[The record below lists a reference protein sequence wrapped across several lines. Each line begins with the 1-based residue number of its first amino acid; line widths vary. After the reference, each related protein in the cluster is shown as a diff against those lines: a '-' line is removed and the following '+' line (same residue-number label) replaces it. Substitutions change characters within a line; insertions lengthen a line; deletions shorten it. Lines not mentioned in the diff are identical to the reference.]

1 VFPFFV
7 RQFTVPLKSE
17 PNFEQEFAM
26 KRIYGIALLLALSIL
41 GASCGAGSNSSTST
55 SSQPASVFVTGEDA
69 PLASVVGFDVTINSI
84 TLTGSKGSPLVLS
97 TATTVDFA
105 RLLGLRSPLAFN
117 SVPADTYT
125 SATFSLSN
133 PAISWV
139 DMSTTPPSIGAPI
152 SAYFSPTTGTATQ
165 TTVTVNFPAPMVVD
179 SNGLAG
185 LRMEFDIR
193 QSVAVGG
200 NGQITGAVNP
210 VIYAKAV
217 QAGDSDG
224 QVTDLTGGLV
234 SVNVGADSFLLQG
247 PYGHQL
253 TVYVSNS
260 TQFNSGWSINNLAT
274 PAIVGV
280 QGSFQADGSL
290 MASNVEVITTS
301 QTFLSGRVLAV
312 NPTSGPVQQITMW
325 VGETG
330 ADLVSD
336 VDTIQTINVSAVTQ
350 YDICFFDNLF
360 TNALF
365 NDSTVIVGQRIFI
378 GGSYSNSVFT
388 PQMISLRFQ
397 GVYGMLTADS
407 VNITSGNFG
416 NFLLQNDGLIGY
428 SLGGAPLKV
437 GTGNSSLFLNTTGL
451 SALQSSGSIPLVAG
465 GLLFVDPTT
474 QTPVMAAAVVD
485 DRQQTQ

>member
-1 VFPFFV
+1 
-7 RQFTVPLKSE
+7 
-17 PNFEQEFAM
+17 M
-26 KRIYGIALLLALSIL
+26 KRILGIALLLALSML
-41 GASCGAGSNSSTST
+41 AAGCSGTSNSSNSPM
-55 SSQPASVFVTGEDA
+55 SPSAQSAEVFVTGEDA

-84 TLTGSKGSPLVLS
+84 TLTGSSNSSQVLS

-133 PAISWV
+133 PVISYV
-139 DMSTTPPSIGAPI
+139 DMSTTPPTLSTINGT
-152 SAYFSPTTGTATQ
+152 FSPTTETTTQ
-165 TTVTVNFPAPMVVD
+165 TTVTVTFPSPMVVS

-185 LRMEFDIR
+185 LRMDFDIR
-193 QSVAVGG
+193 QSVAV
-200 NGQITGAVNP
+200 NGSGQVTGVVNP
-210 VIYAKAV
+210 TIYIKATH
-217 QAGDSDG
+217 ASDPDG
-224 QVTDLTGGLV
+224 QVTDLMGGLV
-234 SVNVGADSFLLQG
+234 SVNTSGNSFVIQG

-253 TVYVSNS
+253 TIDVSNS
-260 TQFNSGWSINNLAT
+260 TNFNSGWNINNLAT

-280 QGSFQADGSL
+280 QGLFQANGNL
-290 MASNVEVITTS
+290 MANNVEVITTS

-312 NPTSGPVQQITMW
+312 NPTSGPVQQITLW

-350 YDICFFDNLF
+350 YDMCFFDNLF

-378 GGSYSNSVFT
+378 GGSYSNSVVT

-397 GVYGMLTADS
+397 GVYGTLTQGS
-407 VNITSGNFG
+407 VDILSGNIGTFQ
-416 NFLLQNDGLIGY
+416 LQNNGLIGY
-428 SLGGAPLKV
+428 SLGGAPLTV
-437 GTGNSSLFLNTTGL
+437 GTANATLFINTTGL
-451 SALQSSGSIPLVAG
+451 SALETSGSVPLVAG
-465 GLLFVDPTT
+465 GLLFVNPIN
-474 QTPVMAAAVVD
+474 QTPVMAAAVVV
-485 DRQQTQ
+485 QPPQAQ

>member
-1 VFPFFV
+1 
-7 RQFTVPLKSE
+7 
-17 PNFEQEFAM
+17 M
-26 KRIYGIALLLALSIL
+26 KRIYGIALLLAVSIL
-41 GASCGAGSNSSTST
+41 GASCGTGSNSGTSP

-69 PLASVVGFDVTINSI
+69 PLPSVVGFDVTINSI
-84 TLTGSKGSPLVLS
+84 ILTGSKGSPLVLS
-97 TATTVDFA
+97 TPTTVDFA

-117 SVPADTYT
+117 SVPPDTYT

-133 PAISWV
+133 PAITWV

-152 SAYFSPTTGTATQ
+152 SAYFSPTTGTTSQ
-165 TTVTVNFPAPMVVD
+165 TTVTVNFPAPMVVE

-193 QSVAVGG
+193 QSVAVNS
-200 NGQITGAVNP
+200 NGQVTGAVNP

-217 QAGDSDG
+217 QASDPNG

-234 SVNVGADSFLLQG
+234 SVNAAGDSFLLQG
-247 PYGHQL
+247 PYGRQL
-253 TVYVSNS
+253 TIYVNS
-260 TQFNSGWSINNLAT
+260 DTQFNSGWSINNLAT
-274 PAIVGV
+274 PAFVGV

-290 MASNVEVITTS
+290 MANNVEVITTS

-312 NPTSGPVQQITMW
+312 NPTSGAAQQITLW

-330 ADLVSD
+330 ADLVND

-365 NDSTVIVGQRIFI
+365 NDSSVIVGQRVFI

-397 GVYGMLTADS
+397 GVYGTLNSGS
-407 VNITSGNFG
+407 VNIASGNIGTFQ
-416 NFLLQNDGLIGY
+416 LQNNGLIGY
-428 SLGGAPLKV
+428 SLGGAPLTV
-437 GTGNSSLFLNTTGL
+437 ATFNATLFVNTTGL
-451 SALQSSGSIPLVAG
+451 SALQSDGSIPLVAG
-465 GLLFVDPTT
+465 GLLFVNPIDS
-474 QTPVMAAAVVD
+474 TPIMAAAVVD
-485 DRQQTQ
+485 DRQPTQ

>member
-1 VFPFFV
+1 
-7 RQFTVPLKSE
+7 
-17 PNFEQEFAM
+17 M

-41 GASCGAGSNSSTST
+41 GASCGVGSNSSSSP
-55 SSQPASVFVTGEDA
+55 SSQPASVFITGEDA

-97 TATTVDFA
+97 TPTTVDFA

-117 SVPADTYT
+117 SVPPDTYI
-125 SATFSLSN
+125 SATFNLSN

-152 SAYFSPTTGTATQ
+152 SAYFSPSTGTATQ
-165 TTVTVNFPAPMVVD
+165 TTVTVNFPAPMAVD

-193 QSVAVGG
+193 QSVAVGT
-200 NGQITGAVNP
+200 NGQVTGAVNP

-217 QAGDSDG
+217 QAGDPNG

-234 SVNVGADSFLLQG
+234 SVNAAGNSFLLQG
-247 PYGHQL
+247 PYGRQL
-253 TVYVSNS
+253 TIDVNSS

-312 NPTSGPVQQITMW
+312 NPTSGPVQQITLW

-336 VDTIQTINVSAVTQ
+336 IDSIQTINVGLVDQ

-378 GGSYSNSVFT
+378 GGSYAKSVFT

-397 GVYGMLTADS
+397 GVYGTLTADS
-407 VNITSGNFG
+407 VSILSGNIGTFQ
-416 NFLLQNDGLIGY
+416 LQNNGLIGY
-428 SLGGAPLKV
+428 SLGGAPLPV
-437 GTGNSSLFLNTTGL
+437 ATFNATLFVNTTGL
-451 SALQSSGSIPLVAG
+451 SALQSDGSIPLVAG
-465 GLLFVDPTT
+465 GLLFVNPISS
-474 QTPVMAAAVVD
+474 TPMMAAAVVD
-485 DRQQTQ
+485 DRQPTQ